1 MRVFICSGEIL
12 KQGNLS
18 ALRWTEGSNDGGIS
32 VLAKQWTTIKNYWGI
47 WKEHLM
53 ALFNLWLPSQ
63 PQLICRQIP
72 HSFPEEKIL
81 ASGHVS
87 LITLNL
93 EGVSKT
99 LCGDEL
105 VRGFGELTLQTTKL
119 EWKSHWPLCL
129 IFLCGV
135 KIKTLPE
142 RHAYVYSVAYFPFL
156 ILLVTLWY

>member
-1 MRVFICSGEIL
+1 MGAFAKGLTGEIHLRVFICSGEIL

-99 LCGDEL
+99 LWG
-105 VRGFGELTLQTTKL
+105 GWTLQRIWWTYPPNYQNGV
-119 EWKSHWPLCL
+119 EVPLT
-129 IFLCGV
+129 FMFDF
-135 KIKTLPE
+135 
-142 RHAYVYSVAYFPFL
+142 S
-156 ILLVTLWY
+156 LWC